1 MDPTEKTRP
10 RVPQNGPRAQG
21 GRLRM
26 AKKWGKLSK
35 QKLDEIFGESECQE
49 HDSDQP
55 LKVMNKITT
64 PYDLVQYALRKLGAP
79 LVNIEVDDSQIH
91 DILTDALA
99 LYSKQHFESLRTFF
113 WTIRISPVNV
123 KKGYVP
129 FPPDVLEIID
139 VKVPSEGLRQS
150 SDLLDNI
157 PYQIFNQYSYS
168 STSSSATDMQDSLVF
183 YQVSRMMVETLRSV
197 FQSVVQFQWR
207 ELEKKLYL
215 YKRLKVGTVLLIE
228 GSRMVDP
235 DDPSY
240 DYIWN
245 SAFLKKY
252 VTALIGRQWGVNVGL
267 KYKNVPASAGVTLDG
282 EKILERYDAEV
293 KEIEREL
300 RSGWEEPCRMFWG

>member
-1 MDPTEKTRP
+1 MT
-10 RVPQNGPRAQG
+10 
-21 GRLRM
+21 
-26 AKKWGKLSK
+26 KKWGQLSK
-35 QKLDEIFGESECQE
+35 QKLDEIFKESECQK
-49 HDSDQP
+49 HDDQS

-79 LVNIEVDDSQIH
+79 VHNIEVDDFQIH

-99 LYSKQHFESLRTFF
+99 LYSKQHFESLKTFY
-113 WTIRISPVNV
+113 WTVKITPANV

-129 FPPDVLEIID
+129 FPPDVLEITD
-139 VKVPSEGLRQS
+139 VKIPGEGLKQT
-150 SDLLDNI
+150 SDLLDSI
-157 PYQIFNQYSYS
+157 PFHTFTQYSYS
-168 STSSSATDMQDSLVF
+168 SISSTSSDMTDNLVF
-183 YQVSRMMVETLRSV
+183 YQVAMMAVETMRSV
-197 FQSVVQFQWR
+197 FQSIVQFQWR

-215 YKRLKVGTVLLIE
+215 YKRLKADTVLLIE

-300 RSGWEEPCRMFWG
+300 RSGWEEPPRMFWG